1 VSAAPAGGPV
11 SRGLGVALALLR
23 LDIGALGR
31 LDGGVEEA
39 RRSVRA
45 VLFALPLYFL
55 ALILAGGL
63 ELAMLGRLSLLAVEA
78 STVFIMAFAT
88 PVIVSLVAPAYGR
101 AHRVPLFITAYN
113 YLSVLSVLVLLGAVL
128 LARLSEETTGLALLL
143 NGGYWLW
150 SFVVLTVASRAILEI
165 AWQSAILVTLV
176 DAIVGQLVV
185 AWSDALVQAIL
196 QP

>member
-1 VSAAPAGGPV
+1 MNAAPAGGPV
-11 SRGLGVALALLR
+11 ARGLGVALALLR
-23 LDIGALGR
+23 LDVTALAR
-31 LDGGVEEA
+31 LNGSVEEA

-128 LARLSEETTGLALLL
+128 LARLSEETAGLALLL

-150 SFVVLTVASRAILEI
+150 SFVVLTVASRAILDI

-185 AWSDALVQAIL
+185 GWSDALVLAIV

>member
-1 VSAAPAGGPV
+1 VNAAPAGGPV
-11 SRGLGVALALLR
+11 ARGLGVALALLR
-23 LDIGALGR
+23 LDVTALGR
-31 LDGGVEEA
+31 LDGSVEEA

-128 LARLSEETTGLALLL
+128 LARLSEETAGLALLL

-150 SFVVLTVASRAILEI
+150 SFVVLTVASRAILDI

-185 AWSDALVQAIL
+185 GWSDALVLAIV